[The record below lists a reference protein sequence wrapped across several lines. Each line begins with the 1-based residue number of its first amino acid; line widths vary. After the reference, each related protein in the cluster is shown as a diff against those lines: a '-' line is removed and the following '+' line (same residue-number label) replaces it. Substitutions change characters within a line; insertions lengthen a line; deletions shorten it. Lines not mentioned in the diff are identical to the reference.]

1 MPELPEVEALRRRV
15 ENGALN
21 RTIERV
27 DLGNDTSHIDLP
39 GPKDRTRLGGTQF
52 TEARRHGKYLFAGSK
67 SGPWLA
73 LHMGMAGSVRVYDAA
88 DGNPDYAR
96 LIVTFEGERRMAFR
110 DPRKFGWAKLV
121 ETPED
126 EIAAHHLG
134 PDALEV
140 SADAFAER
148 LSGGRG
154 AVKSALLNQSKVA
167 GIGNLWADETLYQ
180 TGIHPDTKTSD
191 LTDEQIHDI
200 YEASRRILTGVCDV
214 DAHYAK
220 LPDAWLIHRRQ
231 TGRTCSR
238 CDGEIES
245 KKVGGRTSYFCPK
258 HQYFC
263 SKLQSE
269 DH

>member
-15 ENGALN
+15 EEGALN

-39 GPKDRTRLGGTQF
+39 GPDDRGRLEGTQF

-96 LIVTFEGERRMAFR
+96 LIVAFEGERRLAFR
-110 DPRKFGWAKLV
+110 DPRKFGWAKVV

-126 EIAAHHLG
+126 EIAAHDLG
-134 PDALEV
+134 PDALDLDRDTFI
-140 SADAFAER
+140 SR

-154 AVKSALLNQSKVA
+154 AVKSALLDQSRIA

-180 TGIHPDTKTSD
+180 TGIAPDVKLPELADGQIAD
-191 LTDEQIHDI
+191 LHRAAI
-200 YEASRRILTGVCDV
+200 RILRTVCDT
-214 DAHYAK
+214 DATYSE
-220 LPDAWLIHRRQ
+220 LPDAWLIHRRE
-231 TGRTCSR
+231 TGRACSR
-238 CDGEIES
+238 CDGKIES
-245 KKVGGRTSYFCPK
+245 KKVGGRTSYYCPD
-258 HQYFC
+258 HQGGGG
-263 SKLQSE
+263 
-269 DH
+269 